1 MEDYSKE
8 QIEEFVQYYQEIC
21 ELNKKI
27 NDLRVGDVFVDK
39 NNMLVLK
46 GLEAIKEYENYVPVE
61 FRERFDFDV
70 REIKK
75 KISKL

>member
-8 QIEEFVQYYQEIC
+8 QIKEFVQYYQEIC

-27 NDLRVGDVFVDK
+27 NDLRVGDVFVTK
-39 NNMLVLK
+39 NNMLVPK
-46 GLEAIKEYENYVPVE
+46 GLEAIKRYEDGVPVE